1 MRPNPERRSEPGSL
15 TRVLQ
20 HEGLQPPSRLCGALR
35 PPGLVSRMIW
45 AVAALV
51 LLVLVPLEGGAQT
64 APTAEITWDQ
74 EAAYTAETFDLTFTF
89 SEEVSGF
96 TADDLHMQ
104 DGTVETFPAVSQG
117 TVFVI
122 TIRPDRSEEQIIVVL
137 LTESV
142 TGVISSEKNRQKG
155 VSISL
160 SRPPRLTN
168 REALEALYDA
178 TDGPNWTTST
188 NWKSAEPLNT
198 WYSVTTDADGNVT
211 HLYLNDIALSGE
223 IPPELGDLRHLTFLD
238 LSGNTLSGEIPPEL
252 GDLIRLTRLHLNRN
266 TLSGEIPPELGDLT
280 RLTQLHLDMNTLSG
294 EIPPELENLAQ
305 LTHLYLRFNTLSG
318 AIPAELGNLANL
330 YQLYLHDNTLSG
342 AIPKELGNLAN
353 LQTLNLSGN
362 TLSGAIPTV
371 LEDLAKL
378 RVLELHNNT
387 LSGAIPAEL
396 GNLAN
401 LLHLKLSGNTLSGAI
416 PTVLGDLAKLRI
428 LYLANNALSGEI
440 PTELGDL
447 DLWDL
452 RLHNNALSGE
462 IPTELWNFTDIDH
475 LYLHG
480 NALSGEIPTELGTSD
495 FTYLVDLK
503 LHSNAALSGALPAS
517 FPDRLTVLTELQI
530 QNTQVTVPSD
540 AAFTTWLGD
549 ITLTTGER
557 TSSATVDLALGTT
570 DPRGLWSDGTTVWVL
585 GSDAML
591 YAYQLA
597 TGGRVANRDI
607 DVAVPHLDPYG
618 LWSDGETLWVAYDG
632 FNEHDDEK
640 LYAYELTTGTRVPA
654 RDIELLPGNDGPRGL
669 WSDGTTLWMTDTND
683 PNTDPVYAF
692 DLATGTRDMSKEI
705 ALAGTNKHPRGLWSD
720 GTTLWVADS
729 QDAWLY
735 AYDLAT
741 GDWDPAKDALLAP
754 TNLAPWGLWS
764 NGTTWWVA
772 DASDGKVYRYG
783 PALPVA
789 NAQIAVSFDKDTY
802 PTQEGPNTS
811 AAIDVILSEA
821 PSSAVTIS
829 VQLKPA
835 PNNTTTDPND
845 YQETLPLELDF
856 AVGEIS
862 KGFEITPVDDDLVEA
877 PEILE
882 LTFGDLPMGF
892 EEGTRSVAQV
902 TIQDNDSPP
911 DAQIAV
917 SFDKDTHP
925 TQEGPNTSAAIDVIL
940 SEAPSSAVTISVQL
954 KPAPNNTTTDPNDYQ
969 ETLPLELDFAVGEI
983 SKGFE
988 ITPVDDDLVEGP
1000 EILELTFG
1008 DLPMGFEE
1016 GTRSVAQV
1024 TIHDN
1029 DSPPDA
1035 PRNLKAEAGN
1045 GTVTL
1050 TWAAPAD
1057 IRSPITKYQYRQS
1070 IDNGNTWDPDWNDI
1084 PGIDPSQFTSS
1095 YTIGSLTN
1103 GTAYT
1108 YEVRA
1113 WDKNREGTASNQVSA
1128 TPAGPRPPVVPR
1140 PPVTGGSSGGGSSSG
1155 GGGGGSRD
1163 AHSNS
1168 PAGATVIGPSSTTA
1182 GTIAPAGDVDY
1193 FTFPASQAGLVFVE
1207 TTGSTNT
1214 VGTLWQGGE
1223 ELGQATLGG
1232 SGQDDRLGVPV
1243 QAGPVV
1249 VAVAGQGRATGA
1261 YRLVVTFV
1269 AGYLENPGANSFQSG
1284 IGVLS
1289 GWVCEAGVVEIE
1301 LNGVPQE
1308 AAYGTERLDTAGVCG
1323 NTDNGFGLLFN
1334 WNLLG
1339 EGEHKVVAFV
1349 DGIELDRAT
1358 VTVTTLGMEFVRDVT
1373 GTCEAEDF
1381 PTLGETVTLEW
1392 QQTSQN
1398 FVIAEGAAPAGVN
1411 RAGIAGVGYLENPGA
1426 NSFQSG
1432 IGVISGWVCAADAVE
1447 IAIGDLALQGAGYGT
1462 ERLDTEDVCGDT
1474 ANGFGLLFNWNLLGE
1489 GEYEVVAYVDD
1500 EELGRATVRVTTVGE
1515 GAEEEFLRGAEGECV
1530 VEDFPMPGETVTL
1543 EWQQNSQN
1551 FVMTQVE

>member
-1 MRPNPERRSEPGSL
+1 M
-15 TRVLQ
+15 
-20 HEGLQPPSRLCGALR
+20 
-35 PPGLVSRMIW
+35 
-45 AVAALV
+45 
-51 LLVLVPLEGGAQT
+51 
-64 APTAEITWDQ
+64 
-74 EAAYTAETFDLTFTF
+74 
-89 SEEVSGF
+89 
-96 TADDLHMQ
+96 
-104 DGTVETFPAVSQG
+104 
-117 TVFVI
+117 
-122 TIRPDRSEEQIIVVL
+122 
-137 LTESV
+137 
-142 TGVISSEKNRQKG
+142 
-155 VSISL
+155 
-160 SRPPRLTN
+160 
-168 REALEALYDA
+168 
-178 TDGPNWTTST
+178 
-188 NWKSAEPLNT
+188 
-198 WYSVTTDADGNVT
+198 
-211 HLYLNDIALSGE
+211 
-223 IPPELGDLRHLTFLD
+223 
-238 LSGNTLSGEIPPEL
+238 
-252 GDLIRLTRLHLNRN
+252 
-266 TLSGEIPPELGDLT
+266 
-280 RLTQLHLDMNTLSG
+280 
-294 EIPPELENLAQ
+294 
-305 LTHLYLRFNTLSG
+305 
-318 AIPAELGNLANL
+318 AN
-330 YQLYLHDNTLSG
+330 
-342 AIPKELGNLAN
+342 
-353 LQTLNLSGN
+353 
-362 TLSGAIPTV
+362 
-371 LEDLAKL
+371 L
-378 RVLELHNNT
+378 RVLDLHNNT

-396 GNLAN
+396 GNLAK
-401 LLHLKLSGNTLSGAI
+401 LYHLFLHDNTLSGAI
-416 PTVLGDLAKLRI
+416 PAELGDLAKLRV
-428 LYLANNALSGEI
+428 LHLANNALSGEI
-440 PTELGDL
+440 PTELGKL

-452 RLHNNALSGE
+452 KLHNNALSGE
-462 IPTELWNFTDIDH
+462 IPTELWNFTNIDD

-480 NALSGEIPTELGTSD
+480 NALSGEIPTELGTLE

-517 FPDRLTVLTELQI
+517 FPGRLTVLKELQI

-540 AAFTTWLGD
+540 TAFTTWLGD

-591 YAYQLA
+591 IYAYQLA

-692 DLATGTRDMSKEI
+692 NLATGTRDMGKEI

-741 GDWDPAKDALLAP
+741 GDWDPAKDIILAP

-862 KGFEITPVDDDLVEA
+862 KGFEITPRDDDLVEGT
-877 PEILE
+877 EILE

-892 EEGTRSVAQV
+892 EEGTW
-902 TIQDNDSPP
+902 
-911 DAQIAV
+911 
-917 SFDKDTHP
+917 
-925 TQEGPNTSAAIDVIL
+925 
-940 SEAPSSAVTISVQL
+940 
-954 KPAPNNTTTDPNDYQ
+954 
-969 ETLPLELDFAVGEI
+969 
-983 SKGFE
+983 
-988 ITPVDDDLVEGP
+988 
-1000 EILELTFG
+1000 
-1008 DLPMGFEE
+1008 
-1016 GTRSVAQV
+1016 SVAQV

-1113 WDKNREGTASNQVSA
+1113 WDKNGEGTASNQVSATPAGPAQIAVSFDKDTYPTQEGPNTSAAIDVILSEAPSSAVTISVQLKPAPNNTTTDPNDYQETLPLELDFAVGEISKGFEITPRDDDLVEGTEILELTFGDLPMGFEEGTWSVAQVTIHDNDSPPDAPRNLKAEAGNGTVTLTWAAPADIRSPITKYQYRQSIDNGNTWDPDWNDIPGIDPSQFTSSYTIGSLTNGTAYTYEVRAWDKNGEGTASNQVSA
-1128 TPAGPRPPVVPR
+1128 TPAGPRPPV
-1140 PPVTGGSSGGGSSSG
+1140 TGGSSGGGSPA
-1155 GGGGGSRD
+1155 SRD
-1163 AHSNS
+1163 RHGNT
-1168 PAGATVIGPSSTTA
+1168 PARATAVSLGATAPWTSSTTGQVNTA
-1182 GTIAPAGDVDY
+1182 SDVDY
-1193 FTFPASQAGLVFVE
+1193 FTLTVPHAGVLVVE
-1207 TTGSTNT
+1207 TTGFTDT
-1214 VGTLWQGGE
+1214 VGTVWQGGE
-1223 ELGQATLGG
+1223 EISQAASGG
-1232 SGQDDRLGVPV
+1232 ARQNFRLAVPV
-1243 QAGPVV
+1243 EAGPVV
-1249 VAVAGQGRATGA
+1249 IAVAGNGSRTGA
-1261 YRLVVTFV
+1261 YTLRTQLVV
-1269 AGYLENPGANSFQSG
+1269 GYLENPGAASFQSG

-1289 GWVCEAGVVEIE
+1289 GWVCAAEVVEIE

-1308 AAYGTERLDTAGVCG
+1308 AAYGTERLDTADVCG
-1323 NTDNGFGLLFN
+1323 DTDNGFGLLFN
-1334 WNLLG
+1334 WNLLRD
-1339 EGEHKVVAFV
+1339 GEHEVVAYV
-1349 DGIELDRAT
+1349 DGVELGRAT
-1358 VTVTTLGMEFVRDVT
+1358 VSVTTLGQEFLRGVT
-1373 GTCEAEDF
+1373 GTCAAEDF
-1381 PTLGETVTLEW
+1381 PMVGETVTLEW

-1398 FVIAEGAAPAGVN
+1398 FVIAEGAAPAGEN
-1411 RAGIAGVGYLENPGA
+1411 RAGIAGVGYLENPGP

-1474 ANGFGLLFNWNLLGE
+1474 DNGFGLLFNWNLLGE
-1489 GEYEVVAYVDD
+1489 GEHAVVAYVDG

-1551 FVMTQVE
+1551 FVITAVE

>member
-1 MRPNPERRSEPGSL
+1 M
-15 TRVLQ
+15 
-20 HEGLQPPSRLCGALR
+20 
-35 PPGLVSRMIW
+35 
-45 AVAALV
+45 
-51 LLVLVPLEGGAQT
+51 
-64 APTAEITWDQ
+64 
-74 EAAYTAETFDLTFTF
+74 
-89 SEEVSGF
+89 
-96 TADDLHMQ
+96 
-104 DGTVETFPAVSQG
+104 
-117 TVFVI
+117 
-122 TIRPDRSEEQIIVVL
+122 
-137 LTESV
+137 
-142 TGVISSEKNRQKG
+142 
-155 VSISL
+155 
-160 SRPPRLTN
+160 
-168 REALEALYDA
+168 
-178 TDGPNWTTST
+178 
-188 NWKSAEPLNT
+188 
-198 WYSVTTDADGNVT
+198 
-211 HLYLNDIALSGE
+211 
-223 IPPELGDLRHLTFLD
+223 
-238 LSGNTLSGEIPPEL
+238 
-252 GDLIRLTRLHLNRN
+252 
-266 TLSGEIPPELGDLT
+266 
-280 RLTQLHLDMNTLSG
+280 
-294 EIPPELENLAQ
+294 
-305 LTHLYLRFNTLSG
+305 
-318 AIPAELGNLANL
+318 AN
-330 YQLYLHDNTLSG
+330 
-342 AIPKELGNLAN
+342 
-353 LQTLNLSGN
+353 
-362 TLSGAIPTV
+362 
-371 LEDLAKL
+371 
-378 RVLELHNNT
+378 
-387 LSGAIPAEL
+387 
-396 GNLAN
+396 
-401 LLHLKLSGNTLSGAI
+401 
-416 PTVLGDLAKLRI
+416 LRI

-692 DLATGTRDMSKEI
+692 NLATGTRDMGKEI

-741 GDWDPAKDALLAP
+741 GDWDPAKDIILAP

-862 KGFEITPVDDDLVEA
+862 KGFEITPRDDDLVEGT
-877 PEILE
+877 EILE

-892 EEGTRSVAQV
+892 EEGTW
-902 TIQDNDSPP
+902 
-911 DAQIAV
+911 
-917 SFDKDTHP
+917 
-925 TQEGPNTSAAIDVIL
+925 
-940 SEAPSSAVTISVQL
+940 
-954 KPAPNNTTTDPNDYQ
+954 
-969 ETLPLELDFAVGEI
+969 
-983 SKGFE
+983 
-988 ITPVDDDLVEGP
+988 
-1000 EILELTFG
+1000 
-1008 DLPMGFEE
+1008 
-1016 GTRSVAQV
+1016 SVAQV

-1113 WDKNREGTASNQVSA
+1113 WDKNGEGTASNQVSA
-1128 TPAGPRPPVVPR
+1128 TPAGPRPPVTDRQTAQRVR
-1140 PPVTGGSSGGGSSSG
+1140 GGGSPG
-1155 GGGGGSRD
+1155 QPGPARD
-1163 AHSNS
+1163 FAVGESHAKGFGRGPTAVSL
-1168 PAGATVIGPSSTTA
+1168 GATAPWTSSTT
-1182 GTIAPAGDVDY
+1182 GQVN
-1193 FTFPASQAGLVFVE
+1193 
-1207 TTGSTNT
+1207 TG
-1214 VGTLWQGGE
+1214 
-1223 ELGQATLGG
+1223 
-1232 SGQDDRLGVPV
+1232 
-1243 QAGPVV
+1243 
-1249 VAVAGQGRATGA
+1249 
-1261 YRLVVTFV
+1261 
-1269 AGYLENPGANSFQSG
+1269 
-1284 IGVLS
+1284 
-1289 GWVCEAGVVEIE
+1289 
-1301 LNGVPQE
+1301 PQ
-1308 AAYGTERLDTAGVCG
+1308 
-1323 NTDNGFGLLFN
+1323 
-1334 WNLLG
+1334 
-1339 EGEHKVVAFV
+1339 
-1349 DGIELDRAT
+1349 
-1358 VTVTTLGMEFVRDVT
+1358 
-1373 GTCEAEDF
+1373 
-1381 PTLGETVTLEW
+1381 
-1392 QQTSQN
+1392 
-1398 FVIAEGAAPAGVN
+1398 
-1411 RAGIAGVGYLENPGA
+1411 
-1426 NSFQSG
+1426 
-1432 IGVISGWVCAADAVE
+1432 
-1447 IAIGDLALQGAGYGT
+1447 
-1462 ERLDTEDVCGDT
+1462 
-1474 ANGFGLLFNWNLLGE
+1474 
-1489 GEYEVVAYVDD
+1489 
-1500 EELGRATVRVTTVGE
+1500 
-1515 GAEEEFLRGAEGECV
+1515 
-1530 VEDFPMPGETVTL
+1530 
-1543 EWQQNSQN
+1543 
-1551 FVMTQVE
+1551 